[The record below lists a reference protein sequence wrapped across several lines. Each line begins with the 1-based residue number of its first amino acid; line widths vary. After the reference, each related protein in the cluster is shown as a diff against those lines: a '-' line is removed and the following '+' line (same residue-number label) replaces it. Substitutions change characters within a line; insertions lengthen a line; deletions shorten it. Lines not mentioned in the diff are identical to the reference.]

1 MTVLEILNRTKVFFE
16 KKGIPDARLDAEY
29 IISLG
34 LQMKSRM
41 DIYLNFEKP
50 LTDAEL
56 DVLRQMVA
64 RRANREP
71 LQHIIGDT
79 SFRGFII
86 KCDKRALIPRPETE
100 MLVDMAKERL
110 KGVEAPFI
118 VEVGTGTGAIS
129 IACAKEIARAKVLA
143 TDISEDALSL
153 ARENAEV
160 NELGSNTEGSNLTFA
175 QGDLLDA
182 VTGEALR
189 QAQCPCDAKI
199 DCLIANL
206 PYIPDSE
213 KGKLQPEVDKF
224 DPALALYGGPDG
236 LSLVRKLLQQTEGKL
251 NAGASILLEIG
262 SEQAEVLKNEAANFP
277 WLEFAGIHKDYCGNI
292 RFVSYKSK

>member
-1 MTVLEILNRTKVFFE
+1 MPQMTVLEILNRTKTFFE
-16 KKGIPDARLDAEY
+16 KKGVPDARLDAEY
-29 IISLG
+29 IISHG
-34 LQMKSRM
+34 LKMKSRM

-86 KCDKRALIPRPETE
+86 KCDRRALVPRPETE

-129 IACAKEIARAKVLA
+129 IACAKEIAGAKVLA

-153 ARENAEV
+153 ARENADA
-160 NELGSNTEGSNLTFA
+160 NELGANAEGSNLTFA

-182 VTGEALR
+182 VKVD
-189 QAQCPCDAKI
+189 QKI

-206 PYIPDSE
+206 PYIPDGE

-236 LSLVRKLLQQTEGKL
+236 LDLVRKLLQQTEGKL
-251 NAGASILLEIG
+251 SAGAPILLEIG
-262 SEQAEVLKNEAANFP
+262 SEQAEVLKNEAANYP

-292 RFVSYKSK
+292 RFVSYKNK